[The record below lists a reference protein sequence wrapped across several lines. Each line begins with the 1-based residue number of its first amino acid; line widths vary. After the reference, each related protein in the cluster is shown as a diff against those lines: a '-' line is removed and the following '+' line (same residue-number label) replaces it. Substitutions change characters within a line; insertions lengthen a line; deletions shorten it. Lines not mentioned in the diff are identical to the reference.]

1 MPDWKAIAKK
11 QLRAQRAMY
20 DLMKVA
26 EWDRE
31 AKESAEREK
40 TKKYLRELLKED
52 PEFRKEVIELLK
64 GELNKKDR

>member
-1 MPDWKAIAKK
+1 
-11 QLRAQRAMY
+11 
-20 DLMKVA
+20 MK
-26 EWDRE
+26 
-31 AKESAEREK
+31 EREK